1 MLILAEKHT
10 GDVHFLSRG
19 SKNYQIRKFFVKKH
33 QNAELNDIPPLNMDS
48 NACS

>member
-10 GDVHFLSRG
+10 GDVHFLSSG
-19 SKNYQIRKFFVKKH
+19 SKNYQKRKFFGKMH
-33 QNAELNDIPPLNMDS
+33 QNVQLNDIPPLNMDS

>member
-19 SKNYQIRKFFVKKH
+19 SKTCQKRKFFVKML
-33 QNAELNDIPPLNMDS
+33 QNEELHDIPPLNMDS

>member
-19 SKNYQIRKFFVKKH
+19 SKTYHNRKFFVKMH
-33 QNAELNDIPPLNMDS
+33 QNEVLNDIPPLNMDS